1 MERTRWL
8 SESPWDNH
16 PTQPGISPCIL
27 YVDEPMLSHFPSSLD
42 ENVQGD
48 TGPVIN
54 ENVQVDTGPVITG
67 TSPGNLRHL
76 NPGSGLYLG
85 DQSSCHYCNRQ
96 CWLQCSGGAEKLAK
110 LSQYCHKTL
119 SQNVTKYCHKLSQ
132 NDHRSVTIFTTMLRR
147 GWEACKIVPILS
159 QNNVPILSQN
169 IVTNCHKIL
178 SLIVTKVSQYLLLCS
193 GGAEKLA
200 KLSASRFKTGF
211 TGCVAELSIGNM
223 VTFTFTFFKV
233 LALNRLTQYW
243 QQGDF
248 HFKIN

>member
-16 PTQPGISPCIL
+16 PTPPGIIPCIL

-42 ENVQGD
+42 GNVQED

-110 LSQYCHKTL
+110 LSQYCHKIM
-119 SQNVTKYCHKLSQ
+119 SQNVTQYCHKLSQ
-132 NDHRSVTIFTTMLRR
+132 NDHRSVTIFTAMLRR
-147 GWEACKIVPILS
+147 GREACKIVGIPVQDWL
-159 QNNVPILSQN
+159 
-169 IVTNCHKIL
+169 HR
-178 SLIVTKVSQYLLLCS
+178 LC
-193 GGAEKLA
+193 
-200 KLSASRFKTGF
+200 RW
-211 TGCVAELSIGNM
+211 
-223 VTFTFTFFKV
+223 
-233 LALNRLTQYW
+233 TQYW
-243 QQGDF
+243 QHGDF
-248 HFKIN
+248 HFYIF